1 LNTMLI
7 HTSSETMEMEASTT
21 EMTCMY
27 TLTWIR
33 SSHEPDPLNLVNIAH
48 LHIYT
53 CKCAS
58 GILRSLNHPTLC
70 NKQGQ

>member
-1 LNTMLI
+1 MNTMLI

-33 SSHEPDPLNLVNIAH
+33 SSHEPDPLNLVN
-48 LHIYT
+48 T